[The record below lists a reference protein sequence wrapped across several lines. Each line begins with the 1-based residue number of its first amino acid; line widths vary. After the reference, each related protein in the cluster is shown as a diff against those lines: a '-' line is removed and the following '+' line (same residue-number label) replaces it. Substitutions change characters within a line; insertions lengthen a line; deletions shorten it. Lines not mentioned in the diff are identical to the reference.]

1 MIMQELIDSYFSDQD
16 SPFHGHKLRLC
27 TRTNYAALCRR
38 LSQDLGTLP
47 LSEIKARQLL
57 HWHEQVAGAV
67 HGGIEIGALANP
79 ETPRKIAMA
88 HAVIA
93 MLRILVGFGA
103 TILEDAEC
111 ARLSLVLGNMR
122 FKMPKSRNE
131 RLTADQVIQLR
142 ANCHA
147 MQRRSIALAQ
157 AFQFEGMFR
166 QKDIIG
172 EWVPCSEPGISDVLW
187 RDKKW
192 HRGLRWEEIDENLIL
207 THLTSKRQ
215 KLVTIDL
222 NLAPMVIQELMLIFG
237 AVARNKMPAS
247 GPIIV
252 SEASGLPW
260 HAVEFRRNWRLAA
273 DRSDIP
279 RCVKNMDTRAGAIS
293 EATDAGAPLEN
304 VRHAATHSDIAMTQ
318 KYSRNSTE
326 KIADVQRIRVA
337 SRREMMA

>member
-1 MIMQELIDSYFSDQD
+1 MTMQELIDSYFSDQD

-38 LSQDLGTLP
+38 LSQDLGTMP

-57 HWHEQVAGAV
+57 HWHEQVAA
-67 HGGIEIGALANP
+67 GGK
-79 ETPRKIAMA
+79 TAMA

-93 MLRILVGFGA
+93 MLRILVGFGS
-103 TILEDAEC
+103 TILEDTEC

-131 RLTADQVIQLR
+131 RLSADQVITLR
-142 ANCHA
+142 ATCHA
-147 MQRRSIALAQ
+147 MHRRSIALAQ

-172 EWVPCSEPGISDVLW
+172 EWVPQSEPGISDVLW

-207 THLTSKRQ
+207 THMTSKRQ

-237 AVARNKMPAS
+237 AVARNKMPAN
-247 GPIIV
+247 GPIIL

-273 DRSDIP
+273 DKSDIP

-337 SRREMMA
+337 SRKEMRA